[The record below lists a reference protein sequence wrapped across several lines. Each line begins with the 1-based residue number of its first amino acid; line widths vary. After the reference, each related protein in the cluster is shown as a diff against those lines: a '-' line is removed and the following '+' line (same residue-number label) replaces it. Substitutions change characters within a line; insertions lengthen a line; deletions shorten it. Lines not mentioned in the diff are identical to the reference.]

1 MIKVTNLI
9 TRVGGGGGGAHA
21 KVILLGYIEGIIL
34 TSLHPLG
41 LPK

>member
-9 TRVGGGGGGAHA
+9 TRVGGGGGAHA